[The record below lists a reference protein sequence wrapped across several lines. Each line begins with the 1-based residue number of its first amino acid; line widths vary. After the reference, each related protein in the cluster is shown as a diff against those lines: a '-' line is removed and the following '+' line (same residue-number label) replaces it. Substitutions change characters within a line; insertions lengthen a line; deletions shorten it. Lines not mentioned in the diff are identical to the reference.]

1 MDVIPPLVGVKIFFV
16 AFCTRLLMI
25 PDLVCLHY
33 DMPHTNKPLIASS
46 SKNNH
51 YNANRIL
58 PVMSLSVFPDS
69 VEIIAMTDPLSPLT
83 PRNSN
88 SNTPRTTVKNSSFKH
103 SEKPIYS
110 TYDEDIENL
119 PTEDSIAWPS
129 PSITVDPPSLSPLQ
143 KQSPQQQQ
151 SPTLPVLEQIATPL
165 TEDALRENDGLPSAM
180 SILGDTSNGSIE
192 IDGDEGTP
200 SPVGAPQGYPGMDD
214 TNFTAFSA
222 VPNVDMTLF
231 GQTGQSPKK
240 NPLNSPTKSP
250 RQSQYG
256 DARRTPRPNSRSTPA
271 STINDSYADC
281 SPSPSPRRPKSS
293 YETDT
298 TNLILD
304 FTEQFNAVSSHSP
317 YKRSHKTPKK
327 SQTQPDLALY
337 LSSRRAPSPTKQVP
351 RPSTPTGPRH
361 LASLLDFDLPP
372 APTPRSVPSITA
384 RELES
389 LKSSFL
395 SQICSLRA
403 TLSGK
408 EAEVNSLKEA
418 VGDAE
423 RRVGEA
429 LEEIRDLKGLNA
441 ELQAEKAAWESRDK
455 ERQSVLRKV
464 KEEVIWADSERD
476 QVQQKLDESEG
487 RCLVAEAR
495 TVEVECQLAGLA
507 TFDTITASGE
517 GNPDDPNNVNESV
530 RTAVLKLAQDLHGL
544 YKSKHELKIDSL
556 KESYKRRYGRQIG
569 TLETKLADISQE
581 NEDLRAG
588 KDVTFSSVVP
598 ANLVPPAAE
607 GRINSPP
614 EPDQR
619 AMEEER
625 AIEAKRREE
634 QDGRVHALEQEL
646 ATTKRNNEA
655 LLTQLETERL
665 GMAELVAATEEMM
678 HLSEVGAVGV
688 GEGGPASKSLE
699 SLRGSISRA
708 SSGLKAPNGGG
719 MGLASGFGESRIG
732 KVGAAG
738 RSFGM
743 MPPGGGGAGVGA
755 TRTGLKGRP

>member
-1 MDVIPPLVGVKIFFV
+1 MSQSEPPDPAEIVVIAV
-16 AFCTRLLMI
+16 A
-25 PDLVCLHY
+25 
-33 DMPHTNKPLIASS
+33 
-46 SKNNH
+46 
-51 YNANRIL
+51 
-58 PVMSLSVFPDS
+58 
-69 VEIIAMTDPLSPLT
+69 DPLSPLT

-88 SNTPRTTVKNSSFKH
+88 GNTPRTTVKKSSVKH
-103 SEKPIYS
+103 SEKAIYS

-129 PSITVDPPSLSPLQ
+129 PSIAVDPPSLSPVQ
-143 KQSPQQQQ
+143 KRSPQQQQ
-151 SPTLPVLEQIATPL
+151 SPTRPFVEQTATPL
-165 TEDALRENDGLPSAM
+165 TEDALRENEGLPSAM
-180 SILGDTSNGSIE
+180 SILGDSSNGSIE
-192 IDGDEGTP
+192 IDGDEDTP
-200 SPVGAPQGYPGMDD
+200 SSVGAPQGYPGMDD

-222 VPNVDMTLF
+222 VPNADMTLF
-231 GQTGQSPKK
+231 AQIGQSPKK
-240 NPLNSPTKSP
+240 NPLNSPMKSP
-250 RQSQYG
+250 RQAQYG
-256 DARRTPRPNSRSTPA
+256 DARRTPRPNARSTPA
-271 STINDSYADC
+271 STINGSYTDC

-304 FTEQFNAVSSHSP
+304 FTEQFNAVSRHSP
-317 YKRSHKTPKK
+317 YKGSHKTPKK
-327 SQTQPDLALY
+327 SQTQPDLASY

-395 SQICSLRA
+395 SQVSSLRA

-429 LEEIRDLKGLNA
+429 LEEIRDLKGLKA

-455 ERQSVLRKV
+455 EMQNVLRKV
-464 KEEVIWADSERD
+464 KEEVMWADSERD
-476 QVQQKLDESEG
+476 QVQQKLDESES

-507 TFDTITASGE
+507 TSDTITGSGE
-517 GNPDDPNNVNESV
+517 GDPDDPHNVNESV

-544 YKSKHELKIDSL
+544 YKSKHEGKIDSL

-569 TLETKLADISQE
+569 TLETKLADISRE
-581 NEDLRAG
+581 NEELRAG
-588 KDVTFSSVVP
+588 KDVTFSRILP
-598 ANLVPPAAE
+598 AE
-607 GRINSPP
+607 GRINSSP
-614 EPDQR
+614 EQDQR

-634 QDGRVHALEQEL
+634 QAARVHALEQEL
-646 ATTKRNNEA
+646 ASTTRNNEA

-678 HLSEVGAVGV
+678 HLSEVGAAAA

-699 SLRGSISRA
+699 NLRGSISRA

-719 MGLASGFGESRIG
+719 MGPAPGFGESRIG
-732 KVGAAG
+732 KVGPAG
-738 RSFGM
+738 RSFAM
-743 MPPGGGGAGVGA
+743 MPPGGGGVGG
-755 TRTGLKGRP
+755 TRTGFKGRP